1 LEADGDSV
9 RLALFVALVV
19 GALALS
25 PVVRADPGDVIKI
38 GRLSQQMGSGRANIS
53 ASISV
58 RRAEPGRQAQQPQ
71 SQRIDLVVRRA
82 PGRAGED
89 LPVRYPA
96 LPVNSALAR
105 NPQPFGP
112 DSFWYP
118 IGSGRICMYA
128 PNSVLPCYTLVGAG
142 NKAPAAHLSPQAIAA
157 SVADRLSLSPGR
169 IDASPRLRGLTGA
182 ASWFWLDPSPRAEE
196 LTVSLAGETVTVSA
210 DPATIEWQFGDGTS
224 LAGGPGRPYE
234 PGAPPAGAVVRV
246 YQTRCL
252 PGDRGRNPY
261 VLASCG
267 STGYPVEATIVW
279 QITFSAQGPVN
290 ATGALPTRTT
300 STSITYPV
308 SEARGFLISGSSK

>member
-1 LEADGDSV
+1 LEADAYSLG
-9 RLALFVALVV
+9 LALFAALVI

-25 PVVRADPGDVIKI
+25 PVVRADPGGVIKI
-38 GRLSQQMGSGRANIS
+38 GRLSQQMGSGRAQVG

-58 RRAEPGRQAQQPQ
+58 RRAEPGREAQQPQ
-71 SQRIDLVVRRA
+71 SQRINIVVRRA
-82 PGRAGED
+82 PGSAGAD

-112 DSFWYP
+112 GSFWYP
-118 IGSGRICMYA
+118 IGSGRVCMYA
-128 PNSVLPCYTLVGAG
+128 PDSVLPCFTLVGAG
-142 NKAPAAHLSPQAIAA
+142 SKAAGPGLNPGAIAA
-157 SVADRLSLSPGR
+157 SVADRLSLAPGR

-182 ASWFWLDPSPRAEE
+182 ASWFWLDPAPSTEE

-252 PGDRGRNPY
+252 PGDQGRNPY
-261 VLASCG
+261 VLAGCG
-267 STGYPVEATIVW
+267 STGYPVGATIVW
-279 QITFSAQGPVN
+279 QITFSARGPVN

-300 STSITYPV
+300 ATSITYPV